1 MLAARVLLVAAAIL
15 VAAPAQAYNILTV
28 DMGAYWNRLDWQDW
42 GAQEGRGAP
51 GLEGERWYTMVHY
64 EDLAHVNLF
73 DYDVLL
79 VQSGFVDDQVDHA
92 ATQAL
97 QALQAKKAEIASFV
111 AAGGGLVGTAQ
122 PLATNGL
129 QPWGWAP
136 VDLESVGGMHEN
148 IVRIT
153 NPTHE
158 VMANSTHESL
168 SNWQSSLH
176 GYFSDWDTRLSP
188 LAVQGEHATSAD
200 QLVRAV
206 TLAGTYGEHCGRM
219 VYTMQ
224 DADYH
229 SYQGI
234 AGARTFLRD
243 AIDWAAGGVCEPVP
257 EPATLALFG
266 LGLAGLGIARRRR
279 S

>member
-1 MLAARVLLVAAAIL
+1 MMAARILLVVTAIL

-28 DMGAYWNRLDWQDW
+28 DMGAYWNRLDWQHW
-42 GAQEGRGAP
+42 GAQEGRGGA
-51 GLEGERWYTMVHY
+51 GIAGERWYTMVHY
-64 EDLAHVNLF
+64 EDLANVNLL

-79 VQSGFVDDQVDHA
+79 VQSGFMDDYVTQP

-111 AAGGGLVGTAQ
+111 AAGGGLVGMAQ
-122 PLATNGL
+122 PLETDGL

-148 IVRIT
+148 IVRIN
-153 NPTHE
+153 NPAHD

-176 GYFSDWDTRLSP
+176 GYFSDWDPSLSP
-188 LAVQGEHATSAD
+188 LAVQGELSTSAN

-206 TLAGTYGEHCGRM
+206 TLAGTFNGGCGRM

-229 SYQGI
+229 SYQGFD
-234 AGARTFLRD
+234 GARTFMRD
-243 AIDWAAGGVCEPVP
+243 AVDWAAGGVCEPVP
-257 EPATLALFG
+257 EPATLALLG
-266 LGLAGLGIARRRR
+266 LGLASLGVVRRRR